1 MNRVPTSVPIV
12 TSMRSIEADL
22 LTTNLDSGEDWDV
35 EVDEFAD
42 AAPPMF
48 SQTDQSA
55 VSRYR
60 TSRGHSATILD
71 GSNALDDLH
80 PAL

>member
-35 EVDEFAD
+35 EVDEFNCLMRGTIGDVAQAPRGSEF
-42 AAPPMF
+42 AARLLSRM
-48 SQTDQSA
+48 TLA
-55 VSRYR
+55 RVS
-60 TSRGHSATILD
+60 HKV
-71 GSNALDDLH
+71 
-80 PAL
+80 